1 MANAKTGQATIMDK
15 LVLIPLLLSFVMLA
29 RGKKPQDAF
38 LIVFLPS
45 LTLLPVYYDSKIVNN
60 IPEIAFWSAALLPI
74 LGAWVVRGC
83 PGYVFK
89 KMDLVVLLYILVVF
103 MAQWFNSDYKISQ
116 KILFN
121 NTMAMLAPYVLIRAF
136 VNDKATLFRFLKI
149 ATTLGAFVAV
159 FNLYEMRMF
168 TNIFDEALRRIWPH
182 TVLWDTGFVMSR
194 GGFKRAFGPFSHPIV
209 AGYFYSLMAPLA
221 FWCYSQGI
229 YKTKNLGRW
238 IVGLNALGVIAS
250 ISRAPIIGLVLGIL
264 IIAYGWSQH
273 KGTILTTV
281 SILLSIGLMVSIPK
295 FLTYASVT
303 RATAETDAQQSVA
316 YRKEMLEAYI
326 DVVMKKPVVGW
337 GRFGV
342 PSVKGLKSIDNEYL
356 GIALQSGLSSLFL
369 YLVFLFGT
377 LIALVKLGQR
387 SHFRDS
393 RSRLAWCLI
402 ACWVSAIFSQGTVYS
417 GGQTVHYLFM
427 LGAMGQNLINPAS
440 FSSGRMNISFPTGIV
455 PSGRWTFKRI
465 L

>member
-1 MANAKTGQATIMDK
+1 MDK
-15 LVLIPLLLSFVMLA
+15 LVLIPMVLSFVLLA
-29 RGKKPQDAF
+29 RGKQPQDVF

-45 LTLLPVYYDSKIVNN
+45 LTLLPVYYDSKILNN
-60 IPEIAFWSAALLPI
+60 IPEISFWSAALLPI

-89 KMDLVVLLYILVVF
+89 KMDLVVLFYILAIF

-121 NTMAMLAPYVLIRAF
+121 NAMAILAPYVLIRAF

-149 ATTLGAFVAV
+149 ATYLGAFIAV

-182 TVLWDTGFVMSR
+182 TVVWDTGFVMSR
-194 GGFKRAFGPFSHPIV
+194 GGFKRAFGPFSHPII
-209 AGYFYSLMAPLA
+209 AGYFFSLMAPLA
-221 FWCYSQGI
+221 FWCYSQGV

-264 IIAYGWSQH
+264 IITYGWSQH
-273 KGTILTTV
+273 KGTILTAV
-281 SILLSIGLMVSIPK
+281 GILLSITLLVSIPK
-295 FLTYASVT
+295 FITYASVT
-303 RATAETDAQQSVA
+303 RSTAETDAQQSVA

-326 DVVMKKPVVGW
+326 EVAMKKPLFGW

-356 GIALQSGLSSLFL
+356 GIALQSGLGSLFL
-369 YLVFLFGT
+369 YLIFMFGT
-377 LIALVKLGQR
+377 LIALIKFGQR

-393 RSRLAWCLI
+393 RSRLAWCLV
-402 ACWVSAIFSQGTVYS
+402 AGWVSAIFSQGTVYS

-427 LGAMGQNLINPAS
+427 LGAIGQNLLNPALFNS
-440 FSSGRMNISFPTGIV
+440 DRMKVTSSHRIV